1 MLFDIDDTVGSK
13 LYAKCCLTGI
23 MVFLCLQL
31 SYTDTI
37 KGLAKKLMASIVNY
51 SRYGI
56 NNTF

>member
-13 LYAKCCLTGI
+13 LYAKCCLTAI

-51 SRYGI
+51 SRYSI